1 MREATRV
8 ANEGYEKD
16 RVRAGKGGRGGEGG
30 GDEENIG
37 MNRQNVMMSQ
47 STPDLGGLESEY
59 NDGGE
64 EGGGGGGTKFP
75 PL

>member
-1 MREATRV
+1 MSRNELYTRATV
-8 ANEGYEKD
+8 EVG
-16 RVRAGKGGRGGEGG
+16 GGEGG
-30 GDEENIG
+30 GDEENIR